1 MEAAVRDC
9 GTRELLARGGRVGE
23 RKAPQEK
30 SAHAHA
36 HETVT
41 VVTMVPG

>member
-9 GTRELLARGGRVGE
+9 GTRELLARGGRAGE

-30 SAHAHA
+30 SAHA